1 LILPPI
7 IVNALFPRF
16 ARQALD
22 DRAGLLR
29 GYRLTLRILLIVA
42 LLLSTGVSA
51 LAPTAL
57 GILAPEAGR
66 KAEQA
71 LAVLIWFVPM
81 SYVNGIAQYV
91 LIALDRQGQ
100 ITRAFALTAVFNLVA
115 NLLLVP
121 RWGIVAAALVTV
133 VSELVLYL
141 PFRRVLLQELGAAPL
156 LELLWRPLIAA
167 LVAGAAMLAL
177 HMEPLVALPIGLV
190 CYALVLWI
198 LGAFTEEDRALMQR
212 IAGRG

>member
-1 LILPPI
+1 
-7 IVNALFPRF
+7 V
-16 ARQALD
+16 
-22 DRAGLLR
+22 LL
-29 GYRLTLRILLIVA
+29 LLA
-42 LLLSTGVSA
+42 FLLSTIVSA
-51 LAPTAL
+51 LVPTAL
-57 GILAPEAGR
+57 AILAPEAGR
-66 KAEQA
+66 EAEQA
-71 LAVLIWFVPM
+71 LTMLIWFVPM

-121 RWGIVAAALVTV
+121 RWGIAAAALVTV
-133 VSELVLYL
+133 ASELVLYL
-141 PFRRVLLQELGAAPL
+141 PFRRVLQQELGTAPL

-177 HMEPLVALPIGLV
+177 RTQPLLALPIGLA
-190 CYALVLWI
+190 CYGLVLWI
-198 LGAFTEEDRALMQR
+198 LGTFTEEDRALLRR